1 MVRMEFPGISIVY
14 EKKLVAWEPVETSRK
29 FQWLQELCA
38 GGCESVFPVLRKP
51 IFSGRALE
59 SWTIIG

>member
-1 MVRMEFPGISIVY
+1 MEFPGISIVC
-14 EKKLVAWEPVETSRK
+14 EKKLVALEGEATARK

-38 GGCESVFPVLRKP
+38 GGCETVFPVLRKL